1 MNLYTTLYT
10 LYTPLVT
17 PFIEYGFMSKA
28 LLGCLLLSLSSA
40 PLGVLLML
48 RQMSL
53 MGDAMAHAVLPG
65 VAVGFLLGGASLPLM
80 SLGGFTAGVLIA
92 VLVGLVT
99 RSTIVKEDANLAA
112 FYLIALSLGVLLIS
126 LKGNTVDLMHLLFG
140 SVLAMDDASLRL
152 MAGVSSFT
160 LITVALFYRALLAEA
175 FDPVFLRSVCKG
187 AGVFHLL
194 FLILVV
200 VNLVASFQALGTLMA
215 VGLMMLPAVAS
226 RFWAQGFAP
235 MVAIA
240 AGVGITAS
248 VTGLLI
254 SYYVNVPSGP
264 AIILSAGVM
273 YLLSL
278 LFGRFGS
285 VRARYFPFKHLNQ

>member
-1 MNLYTTLYT
+1 MSLYTTLIA
-10 LYTPLVT
+10 
-17 PFIEYGFMSKA
+17 PFAEYGFMSKA
-28 LLGCLLLSLSSA
+28 LLGCILLSLSSA

-80 SLGGFTAGVLIA
+80 SLGGFVAGVMIA
-92 VLVGLVT
+92 VLVGLAT
-99 RSTIVKEDANLAA
+99 RSTTLKEDANLAA

-126 LKGNTVDLMHLLFG
+126 VKGNTVDLMHLLFG
-140 SVLAMDDASLRL
+140 SVLAVDDASLRL

-160 LITVALFYRALLAEA
+160 LITVALFYRALLTEA
-175 FDPVFLRSVCKG
+175 FDPVFLRSVCKK
-187 AGVFHLL
+187 AGMFHLL
-194 FLILVV
+194 FLVLVV

-235 MVAIA
+235 MVLVA
-240 AGVGITAS
+240 AGFGLFASTA
-248 VTGLLI
+248 GLLL
-254 SYYVNVPSGP
+254 SYHINVPSGP
-264 AIILSAGVM
+264 TIILSAGVI

>member
-1 MNLYTTLYT
+1 MSLYTTLIA
-10 LYTPLVT
+10 
-17 PFIEYGFMSKA
+17 PFVEYGFMNKA
-28 LLGCLLLSLSSA
+28 LLGCILLSLSSA
-40 PLGVLLML
+40 PLGVMLML

-80 SLGGFTAGVLIA
+80 SLGGFVAGVMIA
-92 VLVGLVT
+92 VLVGLAT
-99 RSTIVKEDANLAA
+99 RSTTLKEDANLAA

-126 LKGNTVDLMHLLFG
+126 VKGNTVDLMHLLFG
-140 SVLAMDDASLRL
+140 SVLAVDDASLHL

-160 LITVALFYRALLAEA
+160 LITVALFYRGLLAEA
-175 FDPVFLRSVCKG
+175 FDPVFVRSVCKG
-187 AGVFHLL
+187 AGAFHLL
-194 FLILVV
+194 FLVLVV

-215 VGLMMLPAVAS
+215 VGLMMLPAVAA

-235 MVAIA
+235 MTMIA
-240 AGVGITAS
+240 AGIGVTAS
-248 VTGLLI
+248 IGGLLI
-254 SYYVNVPSGP
+254 SYYINVPSGP
-264 AIILSAGVM
+264 AIILWAGTM

>member
-1 MNLYTTLYT
+1 MSLYTTLIA
-10 LYTPLVT
+10 
-17 PFIEYGFMSKA
+17 PFAEYGFMSKA
-28 LLGCLLLSLSSA
+28 LLGCILLSLSSA

-80 SLGGFTAGVLIA
+80 SLGGFVAGVMIA
-92 VLVGLVT
+92 VLVGLAT
-99 RSTIVKEDANLAA
+99 RSTTLKEDANLAA

-126 LKGNTVDLMHLLFG
+126 VKGNTVDLMHLLFG
-140 SVLAMDDASLRL
+140 SVLAVDDASLRL

-160 LITVALFYRALLAEA
+160 LITVALFYRGLLAEA
-175 FDPVFLRSVCKG
+175 FDPVFVRSVCKG
-187 AGVFHLL
+187 AGAFHLL
-194 FLILVV
+194 FLVLVV

-235 MVAIA
+235 MVAVAAAIGIA
-240 AGVGITAS
+240 ASTA
-248 VTGLLI
+248 GLLI
-254 SYYVNVPSGP
+254 SYYINVPSGP

>member
-1 MNLYTTLYT
+1 MSALYTA
-10 LYTPLVT
+10 VIQ
-17 PFIEYGFMSKA
+17 PFVDYGFMSKA

-65 VAVGFLLGGASLPLM
+65 VAVGFILGGASLPLM
-80 SLGGFTAGVLIA
+80 SLGGFTAGIIIA
-92 VLVGLVT
+92 VLVGLAT
-99 RSTIVKEDANLAA
+99 RSTILKEDANLAA
-112 FYLIALSLGVLLIS
+112 FYLMALSLGVLLIS

-140 SVLAMDDASLRL
+140 SVLAVDTAALLL
-152 MAGVSSFT
+152 MGGVSTFT
-160 LITVALFYRALLAEA
+160 LLAFALFYRGLLAEA

-187 AGVFHLL
+187 AGLFHLL

-215 VGLMMLPAVAS
+215 VGLMMLPAVAA
-226 RFWAQGFAP
+226 RFWTQGFAG
-235 MVAIA
+235 MVFTAASIAICA
-240 AGVGITAS
+240 STA
-248 VTGLLI
+248 GLLI
-254 SYYVNVPSGP
+254 SYYINVPTGP
-264 AIILSAGVM
+264 AIILSAGSL
-273 YLLSL
+273 YILSM

-285 VRARYFPFKHLNQ
+285 IRARYFPFKHLNQ

>member
-1 MNLYTTLYT
+1 MSLYTTLIA
-10 LYTPLVT
+10 
-17 PFIEYGFMSKA
+17 PFVEYGFMNKA
-28 LLGCLLLSLSSA
+28 LLGCILLSLSSA

-80 SLGGFTAGVLIA
+80 SLGGFVAGVMIA
-92 VLVGLVT
+92 VLVGLAT
-99 RSTIVKEDANLAA
+99 RSTTLKEDANLAA

-126 LKGNTVDLMHLLFG
+126 VKGNTVDLMHLLFG
-140 SVLAMDDASLRL
+140 SVLAVDDASLHL

-160 LITVALFYRALLAEA
+160 LITVALFYRGLLAEA
-175 FDPVFLRSVCKG
+175 FDPVFVRSVCKG
-187 AGVFHLL
+187 AGAFHLL
-194 FLILVV
+194 FLVLVV

-215 VGLMMLPAVAS
+215 VGLMMLPAVAA

-235 MVAIA
+235 MTMIA
-240 AGVGITAS
+240 AGIGVTAS
-248 VTGLLI
+248 IGGLLI
-254 SYYVNVPSGP
+254 SYYINVPSGP
-264 AIILSAGVM
+264 AIILWAGTM

>member
-1 MNLYTTLYT
+1 MSLYTA
-10 LYTPLVT
+10 LVE
-17 PFIEYGFMSKA
+17 PFVEYGFMSKA
-28 LLGCLLLSLSSA
+28 LLGCVLLSLSSA

-80 SLGGFTAGVLIA
+80 RFGGFVAGVIIA
-92 VLVGLVT
+92 VLVGLAT
-99 RSTIVKEDANLAA
+99 RSSIVKEDANLAA
-112 FYLIALSLGVLLIS
+112 FYLMALSLGVLLIS
-126 LKGNTVDLMHLLFG
+126 LKGNTIDLMHLLFG
-140 SVLAMDDASLRL
+140 SVLAVDAASLRL

-226 RFWAQGFAP
+226 RFWAQGFAT
-235 MVAIA
+235 MVAVSAGIGFA
-240 AGVGITAS
+240 ASTV
-248 VTGLLI
+248 GLLI
-254 SYYVNVPSGP
+254 SYYINVPSGP
-264 AIILSAGVM
+264 AIILSAGIV

-285 VRARYFPFKHLNQ
+285 VRARYFPFKHLNS

>member
-1 MNLYTTLYT
+1 MSLYTTLIA
-10 LYTPLVT
+10 
-17 PFIEYGFMSKA
+17 PFAEYGFMSKA
-28 LLGCLLLSLSSA
+28 LLGCILLSLSSA

-80 SLGGFTAGVLIA
+80 SLGGFVAGVMIA
-92 VLVGLVT
+92 VLVGLAT
-99 RSTIVKEDANLAA
+99 RSTTLKEDANLAA
-112 FYLIALSLGVLLIS
+112 FYLMALSLGVLLIS

-140 SVLAMDDASLRL
+140 SVLAVDDASLRL

-160 LITVALFYRALLAEA
+160 LITFALFYRALLTEA
-175 FDPVFLRSVCKG
+175 FDPVFLRSVCKK
-187 AGVFHLL
+187 AGMFHLL
-194 FLILVV
+194 FLVLVV

-235 MVAIA
+235 MVGVA
-240 AGVGITAS
+240 AGFGLFAS
-248 VTGLLI
+248 TGGLLV
-254 SYYVNVPSGP
+254 SYHINVPSGP
-264 AIILSAGVM
+264 AIILSAGVI

>member
-1 MNLYTTLYT
+1 MSLYTTLIA
-10 LYTPLVT
+10 
-17 PFIEYGFMSKA
+17 PFAEYGFMSKA
-28 LLGCLLLSLSSA
+28 LLGCILLSLSSA

-80 SLGGFTAGVLIA
+80 SLGGFVAGVIIA
-92 VLVGLVT
+92 VLVGLAT

-112 FYLIALSLGVLLIS
+112 FYLMALSLGVLLIS

-140 SVLAMDDASLRL
+140 SVLAVDDASLRL
-152 MAGVSSFT
+152 MAGVSSFA
-160 LITVALFYRALLAEA
+160 LITFALFYRGLLAEA

-187 AGVFHLL
+187 AGMFHLL

-235 MVAIA
+235 MVAVAAAIGIA
-240 AGVGITAS
+240 ASTA
-248 VTGLLI
+248 GLLI
-254 SYYVNVPSGP
+254 SYYINVPSGP

>member
-1 MNLYTTLYT
+1 MSTLYAA
-10 LYTPLVT
+10 VVQ

-28 LLGCLLLSLSSA
+28 ILGCVLLSLSSA

-80 SLGGFTAGVLIA
+80 SFGGFVAGVIIA
-92 VLVGLVT
+92 VLVGLAT

-112 FYLIALSLGVLLIS
+112 FYLMALSLGVLLIS

-140 SVLAMDDASLRL
+140 SVLAVDAASLHL

-160 LITVALFYRALLAEA
+160 LITFALFYRGLLAEA

-187 AGVFHLL
+187 AGMFHLL

-215 VGLMMLPAVAS
+215 VGLMMLPAVAA

-235 MVAIA
+235 MVVVAAAI
-240 AGVGITAS
+240 GITAS
-248 VTGLLI
+248 VAGLLI
-254 SYYVNVPSGP
+254 SFYINVPSGP

>member
-1 MNLYTTLYT
+1 
-10 LYTPLVT
+10 
-17 PFIEYGFMSKA
+17 
-28 LLGCLLLSLSSA
+28 
-40 PLGVLLML
+40 
-48 RQMSL
+48 MSL

-80 SLGGFTAGVLIA
+80 SFGGFVAGVIIA
-92 VLVGLVT
+92 VLVGLAT
-99 RSTIVKEDANLAA
+99 RSSIVKEDANLAA
-112 FYLIALSLGVLLIS
+112 FYLMALSLGVLLIS
-126 LKGNTVDLMHLLFG
+126 LKGNTIDLMHLLFG
-140 SVLAMDDASLRL
+140 SVLAVDAASLRL

-226 RFWAQGFAP
+226 RFWAQGFAT
-235 MVAIA
+235 MVAVSAGIGFA
-240 AGVGITAS
+240 ASTV
-248 VTGLLI
+248 GLLI
-254 SYYVNVPSGP
+254 SYYINVPSGP
-264 AIILSAGVM
+264 AIILSAGIV

-285 VRARYFPFKHLNQ
+285 VRARYFPFKHLNS

>member
-1 MNLYTTLYT
+1 MSLYTTLIA
-10 LYTPLVT
+10 
-17 PFIEYGFMSKA
+17 PFAEYGFMSKA
-28 LLGCLLLSLSSA
+28 LLGCILLSLSSA

-80 SLGGFTAGVLIA
+80 SLGGFVAGVMIA
-92 VLVGLVT
+92 VLVGLAT
-99 RSTIVKEDANLAA
+99 RSTTLKEDANLAA

-126 LKGNTVDLMHLLFG
+126 VKGNTVDLMHLLFG
-140 SVLAMDDASLRL
+140 SVLAVDDASLRL

-160 LITVALFYRALLAEA
+160 LITVALFYRGLLAEA
-175 FDPVFLRSVCKG
+175 FDPVFLRSVCKR
-187 AGVFHLL
+187 AGMFHLL
-194 FLILVV
+194 FLVLVV

-235 MVAIA
+235 MVLVA
-240 AGVGITAS
+240 AGFGLFASTA
-248 VTGLLI
+248 GLLV
-254 SYYVNVPSGP
+254 SYHINVPSGP
-264 AIILSAGVM
+264 AIILSAGVI

-285 VRARYFPFKHLNQ
+285 VRARYFPFKHLKQ

>member
-1 MNLYTTLYT
+1 MSLYTTLIA
-10 LYTPLVT
+10 
-17 PFIEYGFMSKA
+17 PFAEYGFMSKA
-28 LLGCLLLSLSSA
+28 LLGCILLSLSSA

-80 SLGGFTAGVLIA
+80 SLGGFVAGVMIA
-92 VLVGLVT
+92 VLVGLAT
-99 RSTIVKEDANLAA
+99 RSTTLKEDANLAA
-112 FYLIALSLGVLLIS
+112 FYLMALSLGVLLIS

-140 SVLAMDDASLRL
+140 SVLAVDDASLRL

-160 LITVALFYRALLAEA
+160 LITVALFYRGLLAEA
-175 FDPVFLRSVCKG
+175 FDPVFVRSVCKG
-187 AGVFHLL
+187 AGAFHLL
-194 FLILVV
+194 FLVLVV

-215 VGLMMLPAVAS
+215 VGLMMLPAVAA

-235 MVAIA
+235 MTMIA
-240 AGVGITAS
+240 AGIGVTAS
-248 VTGLLI
+248 IGGLLI
-254 SYYVNVPSGP
+254 SYYINVPSGP
-264 AIILSAGVM
+264 TIILSAGVI

>member
-1 MNLYTTLYT
+1 MSLYTALI
-10 LYTPLVT
+10 T

-28 LLGCLLLSLSSA
+28 LLGCILLSLSSA

-80 SLGGFTAGVLIA
+80 SLGGFVAGVIIA
-92 VLVGLVT
+92 VLVGLAT

-112 FYLIALSLGVLLIS
+112 FYLMALSLGVLLIS

-140 SVLAMDDASLRL
+140 SVLAVDDASLRL
-152 MAGVSSFT
+152 MAGVSSFA
-160 LITVALFYRALLAEA
+160 LITFALFYRGLLAEA
-175 FDPVFLRSVCKG
+175 FDPVFLRSVCKR
-187 AGVFHLL
+187 AGMFHLL
-194 FLILVV
+194 FLVLVV

-235 MVAIA
+235 MVLVA
-240 AGVGITAS
+240 AGFGLFASTA
-248 VTGLLI
+248 GLLI
-254 SYYVNVPSGP
+254 SYYINVPSGP

>member
-1 MNLYTTLYT
+1 MSLYTTLIA
-10 LYTPLVT
+10 
-17 PFIEYGFMSKA
+17 PFAEYGFMSKA
-28 LLGCLLLSLSSA
+28 LLGCILLSLSSA

-80 SLGGFTAGVLIA
+80 SLGGFVAGVIIA
-92 VLVGLVT
+92 VLVGLAT

-112 FYLIALSLGVLLIS
+112 FYLMALSLGVLLIS

-140 SVLAMDDASLRL
+140 SVLAVDDASLRL

-160 LITVALFYRALLAEA
+160 LITVALFYRGLLAEA
-175 FDPVFLRSVCKG
+175 FDPVFVRSVCKG
-187 AGVFHLL
+187 AGAFHLL
-194 FLILVV
+194 FLVLVV

-215 VGLMMLPAVAS
+215 VGLMMLPAVAA

-235 MVAIA
+235 MTMIA
-240 AGVGITAS
+240 AGIGVTAS
-248 VTGLLI
+248 IGGLLI
-254 SYYVNVPSGP
+254 SYYINVPSGP
-264 AIILSAGVM
+264 TIILSAGVI

>member
-1 MNLYTTLYT
+1 MSLYTALI
-10 LYTPLVT
+10 T

-28 LLGCLLLSLSSA
+28 LLGCILLSLSSA

-80 SLGGFTAGVLIA
+80 SLGGFVAGVIIA
-92 VLVGLVT
+92 VLVGLAT

-112 FYLIALSLGVLLIS
+112 FYLMALSLGVLLIS

-140 SVLAMDDASLRL
+140 SVLAVDDASLRL
-152 MAGVSSFT
+152 MAGVSSFA
-160 LITVALFYRALLAEA
+160 LITFALFYRGLLAEA

-187 AGVFHLL
+187 AGMFHLL

-235 MVAIA
+235 MVAVAAAIGIA
-240 AGVGITAS
+240 ASTA
-248 VTGLLI
+248 GLLI
-254 SYYVNVPSGP
+254 SYYINVPSGP